1 MINEYAVSSRS
12 QDKVF
17 LSTIHNG
24 LRNYDTCEHA
34 LSTDYLNCFSIRL
47 RFYSQPIN
55 LLQKAFANWLLITEL
70 ETESSIVLRR
80 IHVVTF

>member
-1 MINEYAVSSRS
+1 MINEHAVSSMS

-17 LSTIHNG
+17 LSTIHSG

-34 LSTDYLNCFSIRL
+34 LSTDYLSCFSIRL

-55 LLQKAFANWLLITEL
+55 LLQNWLLITEL